1 MKAVGKQV
9 YIRLLTPEDVTDAYV
24 NWMNDPEVTQ
34 YLESKWQT
42 HTHKS
47 SLEYIDSL
55 IRDRNNYLFGVF
67 LLSDNT
73 HIGNVK
79 IGNIHPIHRYCDI
92 GLAIGKKD
100 NWTKG
105 VGSEVLMLIEKIAFK
120 DLNLNKIWGGIYAN
134 NFGSFKMT
142 QKCGWREV
150 GRFEKHVFFNGEYID
165 VIIVEKLIERK

>member
-1 MKAVGKQV
+1 MRANGKQV
-9 YIRLLTPEDVTDAYV
+9 YIRLLGTEDISDAYV
-24 NWMNDPEVTQ
+24 NWMNDPEVTE

-47 SLEYIDSL
+47 SLEYVETVNK
-55 IRDRNNYLFGVF
+55 DRNNYLFGVF

-79 IGNIHPIHRYCDI
+79 IGNIHPIYRYCDI
-92 GLAIGKKD
+92 GMAIGKKE

-105 VGSEVLMLIEKIAFK
+105 VGSEVLMLTEKIAFEE
-120 DLNLNKIWGGIYAN
+120 LNLNKVFAGIYATN
-134 NFGSFKMT
+134 IASFKMT

-150 GRFEKHVFFNGEYID
+150 GRYEKHVFHKGEYID
-165 VIIVEKLIERK
+165 VIIVEKLLGRK